1 MLKKTQDK
9 YKKVIHSLKTKHKEE
24 IKHLEISI
32 KKEQEEKMK
41 ASMLEYENTISELRM
56 NENMAQQK
64 LTEWMNKIKE
74 LETKNEELIKSKE
87 KLEEEELNNS
97 NSSTSG
103 SGNENEEKINEL
115 NQKIETLKSKNVE
128 LEKQITIT
136 S

>member
-1 MLKKTQDK
+1 MNEYGVKIKNNASSSDSIKGIKVKAKEVLKKTQDK

-74 LETKNEELIKSKE
+74 LETKKVNL
-87 KLEEEELNNS
+87 
-97 NSSTSG
+97 
-103 SGNENEEKINEL
+103 
-115 NQKIETLKSKNVE
+115 
-128 LEKQITIT
+128 
-136 S
+136 